1 MKTFE
6 QILQNEKTFVSKNE
20 KHNAQCVNK
29 RTRMYVAC
37 FEEIFEAIKTS
48 ERVGM
53 FNAEYSD
60 TKSKSKDLDVTYARV
75 IDTSDNK
82 SFIQLYGKENGKTYD
97 VVFTNKYHKE
107 FSEAFSKKYKER
119 FKYDTSHCI
128 KYCDFSEVVEVIA
141 TIQSVLN
148 ASKHV
153 FEEVKKEEVKTTSKA
168 NVNGKER
175 TIRTNKK
182 NAKK

>member
-60 TKSKSKDLDVTYARV
+60 TKSKDKTLDVTYARV

-82 SFIQLYGKENGKTYD
+82 SFIQMYGKENGKSFD
-97 VVFTNKYHKE
+97 IVFTNKYHKE
-107 FSEAFSKKYKER
+107 FSEAFAKRYGER

-128 KYCDFSEVVEVIA
+128 KYCAFEEVAEVVK

-153 FEEVKKEEVKTTSKA
+153 TKEVEKTSPKKSEKTSPKS
-168 NVNGKER
+168 GK
-175 TIRTNKK
+175 
-182 NAKK
+182 AKK